1 MQWHAA
7 KILMN
12 RLAAKIK
19 MPEAMK
25 LVSGDK
31 KRAPTLPDIATIQL
45 ERVTSDVLWLQ
56 DAEVGVSCWPSGLN
70 MPLPQNDEDLMSQL
84 STEP

>member
-1 MQWHAA
+1 
-7 KILMN
+7 MN

-31 KRAPTLPDIATIQL
+31 KRPPTLPDIATIQL
-45 ERVTSDVLWLQ
+45 ERVTSDALWLHAAP
-56 DAEVGVSCWPSGLN
+56 AE
-70 MPLPQNDEDLMSQL
+70 
-84 STEP
+84 